1 MSYRLTVVVLTF
13 LSIHWLA
20 VSCITSGRILE
31 CGSTFSTF
39 SHIFHS
45 FFLWQCLLLLWW
57 ALNIRYVSEKY
68 IYKRLLR
75 IALIEGMCLS
85 STIMLHNMQICD
97 ISPTVQVLICIYA
110 HTYQQHVTISHLSIA
125 KVFER
130 QLHKEMLS
138 LRCHYL
144 LSVCAQDEAS
154 TPFDFLSPLYI

>member
-13 LSIHWLA
+13 WSIHWLA

-31 CGSTFSTF
+31 CGSTSSTF

-75 IALIEGMCLS
+75 IVLIEGMCLS
-85 STIMLHNMQICD
+85 STIMLHNILCANP
-97 ISPTVQVLICIYA
+97 PTVQVLICIYA
-110 HTYQQHVTISHLSIA
+110 LMYQQHVTISHLSIA

-130 QLHKEMLS
+130 QLHKEMS

-154 TPFDFLSPLYI
+154 TPFDFLSPLYF